1 MRRAY
6 TLVIFAIIGL
16 VPASHAE
23 PTVEIVMEKTT
34 YSYCEKLFY
43 TIKVSEITGNPA
55 IIHIRDSA
63 GKESS
68 AIPISITGHEN
79 PVPSLIAFNENV
91 FPLGNYFIDVEYG
104 GQKTTAEFTLIDS
117 GKKCLPELLKTIVAN
132 WIGGSISDGILIDAF
147 GKYADKEILEV
158 PLQITKQ
165 NIDDVQ
171 IPPWVKNIAFW
182 WIGGDISDNEFAG
195 SLEYLMEKRIITIQD
210 HKNT

>member
-6 TLVIFAIIGL
+6 ALVIFAVFGL
-16 VPASHAE
+16 IPAVHAE
-23 PTVEIVMEKTT
+23 PAVEIIMEKTT

-43 TIKVSEITGNPA
+43 TIKVSEVTGNPA

-63 GKESS
+63 GKGSS

-79 PVPSLIAFNENV
+79 PVPSLMAFNKDV

-117 GKKCLPELLKTIVAN
+117 GKKCLPELLKPIVAN
-132 WIGGSISDGILIDAF
+132 WIADNVSDGILIDALE
-147 GKYADKEILEV
+147 KYADREV
-158 PLQITKQ
+158 LDVPFQITKQ
-165 NIDDVQ
+165 NIENVQ
-171 IPPWVKNIAFW
+171 IPSWVKNIAFW

-195 SLEYLMEKRIITIQD
+195 SLEYLMEERIITIEH